1 MDRLVAPYSV
11 PWEKADKTNGDG
23 TAQYATDGNPAE
35 AIPATIFPAAA
46 YNAIQD
52 EIIHAIKAFGINP
65 DRKRWDQLA
74 QGIEKLKVN
83 GNFINFMPVEQG
95 GGPNQSN
102 AKINLG
108 WNGSEFL
115 LSVDGKDQGSLARLN
130 AIFGGIKKIG
140 YDTTGPYIIDNNDN
154 LIYILTPLYNK
165 VADLEAKK
173 AERNGAYDTPFNA
186 SIFSANDSYQFK
198 NGCGWIAGKA
208 GDENSLQVNGKE
220 FLYLQAGGASN
231 IVLSKQWSTKN
242 NRWEQYNRFEG
253 VNQFNN
259 WALFKDAIEL
269 VKDADHPKNALAFSY
284 NDVKR
289 FFLGL
294 TGDQCNDF
302 ALTTATDDG
311 QMSKSALITFSR
323 ISNAITINGNIIHPN
338 ADIAEHYEADNTSYE
353 PGTLMAI
360 GGEKEITLCT
370 DPQDFF
376 GVISTN
382 PSLIMHYHDKETY
395 YPIALTGRI
404 PVRIEGLVKKGQR
417 ITVGKNGV
425 AKAKTKDDELTI
437 GRSLEDKT
445 TEKEALITCVVQSIL

>member
-23 TAQYATDGNPAE
+23 TAQYATDGDPAK
-35 AIPATIFPAAA
+35 AIPATIFPAGA
-46 YNAIQD
+46 YNALQD

-65 DRKRWDQLA
+65 DRTRWDQLA

-83 GNFINFMPVEQG
+83 GKFINFMPVEQG

-108 WNGSEFL
+108 WNSSEFL
-115 LSVDGKDQGSLARLN
+115 LSVDGKDQGPLARLN

-140 YDTTGPYIIDNNDN
+140 YDTTGPYIIDNNGN
-154 LIYILTPLYNK
+154 LVYILVPLYNK

-173 AERNGAYDTPFNA
+173 AERNGSFDTPFNG
-186 SIFSANDSYQFK
+186 SQFTANDSYQFK

-208 GDENSLQVNGKE
+208 GENNTLQVNGQEK
-220 FLYLQAGGASN
+220 LYLQAGGAPN
-231 IVLSKQWSTKN
+231 IVLSKQWSDKN
-242 NRWEQYNRFEG
+242 NRWEQYNGFEG

-259 WALFKDAIEL
+259 WVLFKDAVECG
-269 VKDADHPKNALAFSY
+269 KDDAHPLNAFTFSY
-284 NDVKR
+284 NNIKR
-289 FFLGL
+289 FFWGL
-294 TGDQCNDF
+294 SGDQNNDL

-311 QMSKSALITFSR
+311 MKSKSALITFSR
-323 ISNAITINGNIIHPN
+323 VTNAITIYGNIVHPN
-338 ADIAEHYEADNTSYE
+338 ADIAEHYEADNTSYT

-382 PSLIMHYHDKETY
+382 PSLTMHHHNEGNY
-395 YPIALTGRI
+395 YPIALTGRV

-445 TEKEALITCVVQSIL
+445 TEKEALTSCVVQNVL

>member
-1 MDRLVAPYSV
+1 MDRLIAPYSV
-11 PWEKADKTNGDG
+11 PLEKADKTNIIG
-23 TAQYATDGNPAE
+23 TPQYATDGDPE
-35 AIPATIFPAAA
+35 KAIPATIFPAGA

-52 EIIHAIKAFGINP
+52 EIIHAIEAFGINP
-65 DRKRWDQLA
+65 DRKEWNQLA

-83 GNFINFMPVEQG
+83 GKFINFPPVEQG
-95 GGPNQSN
+95 GGPNQLSN
-102 AKINLG
+102 KINIG
-108 WNGSEFL
+108 WTGENL
-115 LSVDGKDQGSLARLN
+115 LVSVDHQDQGPIALFN
-130 AIFGGIKKIG
+130 VIFGGIKRIG
-140 YDTTGPYIIDNNDN
+140 YNLDGPYLIDDNDN
-154 LIYILTPLYNK
+154 IIFILQPLSKK
-165 VADLEAKK
+165 VEDLEAKK
-173 AERNGAYDTPFNA
+173 AERNGSFDTPFNG
-186 SIFSANDSYQFK
+186 SQFTVNDSYQFE

-208 GDENSLQVNGKE
+208 GDNKTLQVNAQE
-220 FLYLQAGGASN
+220 NLYLQAGGAPN
-231 IVLSKQWSTKN
+231 IILSKQWSDKN
-242 NRWEQYNRFEG
+242 NRWEQYNGFEG

-259 WALFKDAIEL
+259 WVLFKDAVECG
-269 VKDADHPKNALAFSY
+269 KDDAHPLNAFTFSY
-284 NDVKR
+284 NGVKR

-294 TGDQCNDF
+294 YGDQNNDL

-311 QMSKSALITFSR
+311 MASKSALIIFSR
-323 ISNAITINGNIIHPN
+323 VTNAITIYGNIVHPN

-382 PSLIMHYHDKETY
+382 PSLTMHHHNEGNY

-425 AKAKTKDDELTI
+425 AKAKTKDNELTI

-445 TEKEALITCVVQSIL
+445 TEKEALISCVVQSIL